1 MLHGIGFFIESLRD
15 SRFPAPQ
22 ELVVAD
28 PRLPAVAEYLDR
40 GRVHEQYRGISWCRV
55 CGDHSAHMGSA
66 DLTDGVW
73 LWPEGLSHYVRHHS
87 VVLPESFITHALAS
101 PPLTHPPADAVT
113 DFTLWMDWARPLRS
127 PKLRDAIALA
137 QAEDDRLAAIA
148 RAERIAANQ
157 AKYGES
163 AAPCIWARCTERA
176 LTGLVFCSHHL
187 PEMSNAATFHTHS
200 QSLLRKALWG

>member
-15 SRFPAPQ
+15 TQFPAPQ
-22 ELVVAD
+22 ELVVDDA
-28 PRLPAVAEYLDR
+28 RLPTVADYLDR
-40 GRVHEQYRGISWCRV
+40 GCVHKRYRGYSWCRV
-55 CGDHSAHMGSA
+55 CGDCAKHMGSA
-66 DLTDGVW
+66 ELTDGVW

-87 VVLPESFITHALAS
+87 VGLPEPFITHALAS
-101 PPLTHPPADAVT
+101 PPLMHAPADAVADCT
-113 DFTLWMDWARPLRS
+113 RWVEWARPLRS
-127 PKLRDAIALA
+127 PTLRDAIALA

-176 LTGLVFCSHHL
+176 LRGLVFCSHHL
-187 PEMSNAATFHTHS
+187 PEMSDAYAFHPHS